1 MYIYNV
7 YIYNVYIYI
16 LYVNWIVGV
25 GAFTCADFWSWGVVS
40 LFSKIYQLGMSPS
53 VLTKSAKGVHCQK
66 KILQF
71 WSLDRVFSSL
81 GPGRLH
87 VKMPYPSISDVI
99 SMTTRPDRRRIETLF
114 PIIR

>member
-1 MYIYNV
+1 M

-53 VLTKSAKGVHCQK
+53 VLTKSAKGVHLSEK
-66 KILQF
+66 DTPIL
-71 WSLDRVFSSL
+71 VFGSSL
-81 GPGRLH
+81 LFFGPRSS
-87 VKMPYPSISDVI
+87 PCQNAISIH
-99 SMTTRPDRRRIETLF
+99 
-114 PIIR
+114 IRCHFNDHAAR